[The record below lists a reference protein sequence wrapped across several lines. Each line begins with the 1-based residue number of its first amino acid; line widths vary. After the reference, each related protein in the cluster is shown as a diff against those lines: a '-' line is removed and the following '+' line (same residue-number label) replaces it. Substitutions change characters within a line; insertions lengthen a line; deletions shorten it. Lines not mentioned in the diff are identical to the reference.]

1 MSRLPGFH
9 QSDEIKRKIGTGMI
23 SYYSSGGT
31 PGMSGKVWTEQQR
44 KKFQETW
51 NRRRSNGVARSEER
65 NRKISESLRLA
76 RLDPS
81 KYRSGG
87 RILGYFFSTKNN
99 DNIPYRSSYE
109 LAYLKQ
115 LESDPLVV
123 SYEYEGLR
131 IGYSRSDGKH
141 TTIPDFL
148 VHYIDG
154 HTELVEVKSDWC
166 IDREDVQA
174 KIEAMKRYAS
184 EHEWTFKL
192 VTEKELFEEGVEHAL
207 AS

>member
-115 LESDPLVV
+115 LESDPLVTR
-123 SYEYEGLR
+123 YEYEPVR
-131 IGYSRSDGKH
+131 IAYQFEGRNR

-148 VHYIDG
+148 VHYTDDRSEF
-154 HTELVEVKSDWC
+154 HEVKPEWVLNDLQTICKLEAMHQYATKHGMIFKVVVFGSRR
-166 IDREDVQA
+166 IDVQDFTS
-174 KIEAMKRYAS
+174 I
-184 EHEWTFKL
+184 
-192 VTEKELFEEGVEHAL
+192 
-207 AS
+207 